1 MLSIEPGSWIISLV
15 KFSTQSNVTKVAT
28 EDGSSLVTLILII
41 VTLLA
46 LSAINSGL
54 EMALAS
60 INRIRIK
67 SKSENGD
74 KKAQRVLGFIEN
86 YERSSTT
93 IIVFN
98 NIVNIL
104 LASVASS
111 FFITISPKYGVIMS
125 TVIMTILIL
134 IFGEIVPKIYG
145 VTNSEKMLYG
155 LEPFLNFS
163 IKIFRPIV
171 FIFLQ
176 INHRIQ
182 RLFEKGEDDDDF
194 EYGEI
199 EEELLTIIQESEDE
213 GKLEAEDGELIR
225 NAVEFN
231 EIRVSEIYSP
241 KHKFT
246 SISVDEDIET
256 VLKTL
261 KRDKFSRIPVYDG
274 DSDNIVGILYERD
287 FYMFYTNN
295 KDVNIRSIMREALHV
310 PDTMKIQKLLITLQQ
325 KHSHMAIVVDE
336 RGTVVGLCTME
347 DIIEE
352 LVGEIW
358 DEHESVEYEY
368 TKLSENKFKVN
379 GDFSINDFNDLF
391 EKEDIAPETD
401 EDTIAGYILELAE
414 RIPDDGEVIQDN
426 DFSFT
431 IYTESGKK
439 IDTIIVELK

>member
-1 MLSIEPGSWIISLV
+1 MISFEPGSCLEL
-15 KFSTQSNVTKVAT
+15 FTTVAT
-28 EDGSSLVTLILII
+28 QTFEGSSLVTLIFII
-41 VTLLA
+41 IGLLA
-46 LSAINSGL
+46 LSAMNSGL

-60 INRIRIK
+60 VNRIRIK

-74 KKAQRVLGFIEN
+74 KKAQKILKLIEN

-104 LASVASS
+104 LASFASS
-111 FFITISPKYGVIMS
+111 FFITISPKYGVLLS

-145 VTNSEKMLYG
+145 VTNPEKMLYG
-155 LEPFLNFS
+155 LETFLNLS
-163 IKIFRPIV
+163 IKLFKPIV
-171 FIFLQ
+171 FVFLV

-182 RLFEKGEDDDDF
+182 RLFENDDNEGN
-194 EYGEI
+194 EYSEI
-199 EEELLTIIQESEDE
+199 EDELLTIIQESEDE

-231 EIRVSEIYSP
+231 ETRVSEIYTP

-246 SISVDEDIET
+246 SISVDDSIEDI
-256 VLKTL
+256 LKLL
-261 KRDKFSRIPVYDG
+261 KREKFSRVPVYDG

-287 FYMFYTNN
+287 FYMYYTSDQNV
-295 KDVNIRSIMREALHV
+295 DIRAIVREPIHV
-310 PDTMKIQKLLITLQQ
+310 PDTMKIQKLLVTLQQ
-325 KHSHMAIVVDE
+325 KHSHMSIVVDE
-336 RGTVVGLCTME
+336 RGTIVGLCTME

-368 TKLSENKFKVN
+368 TKLSDNKFKIN

-391 EKEDIAPETD
+391 ESEDIAPETD

-414 RIPDDGEVIQDN
+414 RIPEDGEVIEDS

-431 IYTESGKK
+431 VNTESGKK

>member
-1 MLSIEPGSWIISLV
+1 MISIEPGSW
-15 KFSTQSNVTKVAT
+15 FNTFTNVAT
-28 EDGSSLVTLILII
+28 QTNTDSSSLVTLIFII
-41 VTLLA
+41 IALLA
-46 LSAINSGL
+46 LSAMNSGL

-74 KKAQRVLGFIEN
+74 KKAQKVLNLIEN

-111 FFITISPKYGVIMS
+111 FFITVSPKYGVLMS
-125 TVIMTILIL
+125 TIIMTILIL

-145 VTNSEKMLYG
+145 VTNPEKMLYA
-155 LEPFLNFS
+155 LEPFLNAS
-163 IKIFRPIV
+163 IKILKPIV
-171 FIFLQ
+171 LVFLA
-176 INHRIQ
+176 INRRIQ
-182 RLFEKGEDDDDF
+182 RLFESEEEDEI
-194 EYGEI
+194 EYGEV
-199 EEELLTIIQESEDE
+199 EEEILTIIQESEDE
-213 GKLEAEDGELIR
+213 GKIEAEDGELIR

-231 EIRVSEIYSP
+231 ETRVSEIYSP
-241 KHKFT
+241 KHKFV
-246 SISVDEDIET
+246 SISVDDDIEEILT
-256 VLKTL
+256 VLK
-261 KRDKFSRIPVYDG
+261 REKFSRVPVYEG

-287 FYMFYTNN
+287 FYMYYTADKN
-295 KDVNIRSIMREALHV
+295 VNIREIMREPIHV
-310 PDTMKIQKLLITLQQ
+310 PDTMKIQKLLVSLQQ
-325 KHSHMAIVVDE
+325 KHSHMSIVVDE

-368 TKLSENKFKVN
+368 VKLSDNKFEVSGN
-379 GDFSINDFNDLF
+379 FSINEFNDLF

-414 RIPDDGEVIQDN
+414 RIPDNGEIIEDN
-426 DFSFT
+426 DFLFT
-431 IYTESGKK
+431 VQTESGKK

>member
-1 MLSIEPGSWIISLV
+1 MTSIEPGSWFVSQIL
-15 KFSTQSNVTKVAT
+15 TQTP
-28 EDGSSLVTLILII
+28 DGSSIATLTLIII
-41 VTLLA
+41 ALLA
-46 LSAINSGL
+46 LSAMNSGL

-60 INRIRIK
+60 VNRIRIK
-67 SKSENGD
+67 SKAENGD
-74 KKAQRVLGFIEN
+74 KKAEKILNLIEN

-104 LASVASS
+104 LASVSSS
-111 FFITISPKYGVIMS
+111 FFITVSPKYGVILS
-125 TVIMTILIL
+125 TVFMTILIL

-145 VTNSEKMLYG
+145 VTNPEKMLYS
-155 LEPFLNFS
+155 LESTLSFS
-163 IKIFRPIV
+163 IKLFKPIV
-171 FIFLQ
+171 TIFLA

-182 RLFEKGEDDDDF
+182 TLFESEDEDDM
-194 EYGEI
+194 EYNEI

-213 GKLEAEDGELIR
+213 GKLDVEDGELIR

-231 EIRVSEIYSP
+231 ETRVSEIYTP

-246 SISVDEDIET
+246 SISVDEDTEEI
-256 VLKTL
+256 LKLL
-261 KRDKFSRIPVYDG
+261 KREKFSRVPVYED
-274 DSDNIVGILYERD
+274 DSDNIIGILYERD
-287 FYMFYTNN
+287 FYMHYTSNSEI
-295 KDVNIRSIMREALHV
+295 DIRSIVREPIHV

-325 KHSHMAIVVDE
+325 KHSHLSIVVDE

-414 RIPDDGEVIQDN
+414 RIPEHQEVIEDS
-426 DFSFT
+426 DFLFT
-431 IYTESGKK
+431 VNAESGKK

>member
-1 MLSIEPGSWIISLV
+1 MISIEPGSMFMALTSVMTDTPSSSAVLTLV
-15 KFSTQSNVTKVAT
+15 V
-28 EDGSSLVTLILII
+28 II
-41 VTLLA
+41 VILLG
-46 LSAINSGL
+46 LSAMNSGL

-60 INRIRIK
+60 VNRIRIK
-67 SKSENGD
+67 SKAENGD
-74 KKAQRVLGFIEN
+74 KKAIKVLNLIEN
-86 YERSSTT
+86 YEEASTT

-111 FFITISPKYGVIMS
+111 FFITISPRYGVLLS

-145 VTNSEKMLYG
+145 VTNPEKLLYA
-155 LEPFLNFS
+155 LEPALNFS
-163 IKIFRPIV
+163 RVILKPIV
-171 FIFLQ
+171 TVFLQ
-176 INHRIQ
+176 INHQIQ
-182 RLFEKGEDDDDF
+182 KLFVSDEDI
-194 EYGEI
+194 EHGEI

-213 GKLEAEDGELIR
+213 GKLDADDSELIR

-231 EIRVSEIYSP
+231 EIRVSEIYTP
-241 KHKFT
+241 KNKFVA
-246 SISVDEDIET
+246 IDVEEDIKT
-256 VLKTL
+256 ILYTL
-261 KRDKFSRIPVYDG
+261 KREKFSRVPVYED
-274 DSDNIVGILYERD
+274 DTDNIIGILYERD
-287 FYMFYTNN
+287 FYMHYTQDSNVDIR
-295 KDVNIRSIMREALHV
+295 KILRDVIHV
-310 PDTMKIQKLLITLQQ
+310 PDTMKISKLLVNLQA
-325 KHSHMAIVVDE
+325 SHNHLSVVVDE

-358 DEHESVEYEY
+358 DEHENVEYEY
-368 TKLSENKFKVN
+368 VKLSDNKFQIN

-414 RIPDDGEVIQDN
+414 RIPEDGEVIEDS
-426 DFSFT
+426 DFLFT
-431 IYTESGKK
+431 VYTESGKK

>member
-1 MLSIEPGSWIISLV
+1 MLSIEPGSWFGLHV
-15 KFSTQSNVTKVAT
+15 MTSTQGI
-28 EDGSSLVTLILII
+28 DGSSLATLILII
-41 VTLLA
+41 IALLG
-46 LSAINSGL
+46 LSAMNSGL

-74 KKAQRVLGFIEN
+74 KRATKILDLIEN

-111 FFITISPKYGVIMS
+111 FFITISPTYGVLMS

-145 VTNSEKMLYG
+145 VTNPEKLLYG

-163 IKIFRPIV
+163 IKVLKPIV
-171 FIFLQ
+171 LIFLA

-182 RLFEKGEDDDDF
+182 RLFDNPDEEDDF
-194 EYGEI
+194 EHGEI

-231 EIRVSEIYSP
+231 ETRVSEIYTP

-246 SISVDEDIET
+246 SISVTDEVED
-256 VLKTL
+256 VLALL
-261 KRDKFSRIPVYDG
+261 KREKFSRVPVYDG

-287 FYMFYTNN
+287 FYMFYTAN
-295 KDVNIRSIMREALHV
+295 KNVDIRSIMREPIHV

-325 KHSHMAIVVDE
+325 RHSHMSIVVDE

-368 TKLSENKFKVN
+368 TKLSDNKFKVN

-414 RIPDDGEVIQDN
+414 RIPEDGEIIEDN
-426 DFSFT
+426 DFLFT
-431 IYTESGKK
+431 VNTESGKK

>member
-1 MLSIEPGSWIISLV
+1 
-15 KFSTQSNVTKVAT
+15 
-28 EDGSSLVTLILII
+28 
-41 VTLLA
+41 
-46 LSAINSGL
+46 
-54 EMALAS
+54 
-60 INRIRIK
+60 
-67 SKSENGD
+67 
-74 KKAQRVLGFIEN
+74 
-86 YERSSTT
+86 
-93 IIVFN
+93 
-98 NIVNIL
+98 
-104 LASVASS
+104 
-111 FFITISPKYGVIMS
+111 MS

-145 VTNSEKMLYG
+145 VTNPEKMLYA

-163 IKIFRPIV
+163 RKVLKPLV
-171 FIFLQ
+171 AIFLM

-182 RLFEKGEDDDDF
+182 RLFES
-194 EYGEI
+194 
-199 EEELLTIIQESEDE
+199 EEE

-231 EIRVSEIYSP
+231 ETRVSEIYTP

-246 SISVDEDIET
+246 SISVDDDVEDI
-256 VLKTL
+256 LKLL
-261 KRDKFSRIPVYDG
+261 KREKFSRVPVYEG

-287 FYMFYTNN
+287 FYMYYTAN
-295 KDVNIRSIMREALHV
+295 KQVNIRSIVREPIHV
-310 PDTMKIQKLLITLQQ
+310 PDTMKIQKLLVTLQQ
-325 KHSHMAIVVDE
+325 KHSHMSIVVDE

-368 TKLSENKFKVN
+368 TKLSENKFKIN

-414 RIPDDGEVIQDN
+414 RIPEDGEVIYDN

-431 IYTESGKK
+431 VYTESGKK

>member
-1 MLSIEPGSWIISLV
+1 MISIEPGSW
-15 KFSTQSNVTKVAT
+15 FTAFTNVAT
-28 EDGSSLVTLILII
+28 QTNTDSSSLVTLIFII
-41 VTLLA
+41 IALLA
-46 LSAINSGL
+46 LSAMNSGL

-74 KKAQRVLGFIEN
+74 KKAQKVLDLIEN

-111 FFITISPKYGVIMS
+111 FFITVSPKYGVLMS
-125 TVIMTILIL
+125 TIIMTILIL

-145 VTNSEKMLYG
+145 VTNPEKMLYT
-155 LEPFLNFS
+155 LEPFLNAS
-163 IKIFRPIV
+163 IKILKPIV
-171 FIFLQ
+171 LVFLA
-176 INHRIQ
+176 INRRIQ
-182 RLFEKGEDDDDF
+182 RLFESEENEEI
-194 EYGEI
+194 EYGEV
-199 EEELLTIIQESEDE
+199 EEEILTIIQESEDE
-213 GKLEAEDGELIR
+213 GKIEAEDGELIR

-231 EIRVSEIYSP
+231 ETRVSEIYSP
-241 KHKFT
+241 KHKFV
-246 SISVDEDIET
+246 SISVEDDIEEILT
-256 VLKTL
+256 IL
-261 KRDKFSRIPVYDG
+261 KREKFSRVPVYEG

-287 FYMFYTNN
+287 FYMYYTADKN
-295 KDVNIRSIMREALHV
+295 VNIREIMREPIHV
-310 PDTMKIQKLLITLQQ
+310 PDTMKIQKLLVTLQQ
-325 KHSHMAIVVDE
+325 KHSHMSIVVDE

-368 TKLSENKFKVN
+368 VKLSDKKFEVSGN
-379 GDFSINDFNDLF
+379 FSINEFNDLF

-414 RIPDDGEVIQDN
+414 RIPDNGEVIEDN
-426 DFSFT
+426 DFLFT
-431 IYTESGKK
+431 VQTEGGKK

>member
-1 MLSIEPGSWIISLV
+1 MLSIEPGSWFGL
-15 KFSTQSNVTKVAT
+15 FTNVAT
-28 EDGSSLVTLILII
+28 QTSTEGSSLVTLILII
-41 VTLLA
+41 IALLA
-46 LSAINSGL
+46 LSAMNSGL

-60 INRIRIK
+60 VNRIRIK

-74 KKAQRVLGFIEN
+74 KSAQKILDLIEN

-111 FFITISPKYGVIMS
+111 FFITVSPKYGVLMS
-125 TVIMTILIL
+125 TIIMTILIL

-145 VTNSEKMLYG
+145 VTNPEKMLYA

-163 IKIFRPIV
+163 IKVLKPIV
-171 FIFLQ
+171 VIFLA

-182 RLFEKGEDDDDF
+182 RLFENDSEDDEF
-194 EYGEI
+194 EHGEI

-231 EIRVSEIYSP
+231 ETRVSEIYTP
-241 KHKFT
+241 KHKF
-246 SISVDEDIET
+246 ISVSVDDDIEDI
-256 VLKTL
+256 LKLL
-261 KRDKFSRIPVYDG
+261 KREKFSRVPVYEG

-287 FYMFYTNN
+287 FYMFYTNDKN
-295 KDVNIRSIMREALHV
+295 VDIKAIMRDPLHV
-310 PDTMKIQKLLITLQQ
+310 PDTMKIQKLLVTLQQ
-325 KHSHMAIVVDE
+325 KHSHMSIVVDE
-336 RGTVVGLCTME
+336 RGTIVGLCTME

-368 TKLSENKFKVN
+368 TKLSDNKFKVN

-414 RIPDDGEVIQDN
+414 RIPEDGEVIEDS
-426 DFSFT
+426 DFLFT
-431 IYTESGKK
+431 VYTESGKK

>member
-1 MLSIEPGSWIISLV
+1 MISIEPGSW
-15 KFSTQSNVTKVAT
+15 FTAFTNVAT
-28 EDGSSLVTLILII
+28 QTNTDSSSLVTLIFII
-41 VTLLA
+41 IALLA
-46 LSAINSGL
+46 LSAMNSGL

-74 KKAQRVLGFIEN
+74 KKAQKVLNLIEN

-111 FFITISPKYGVIMS
+111 FFITVSPKYGVLMS
-125 TVIMTILIL
+125 TIIMTILIL

-145 VTNSEKMLYG
+145 VTNPEKMLYA
-155 LEPFLNFS
+155 LEPFLNAS
-163 IKIFRPIV
+163 IKILKPIV
-171 FIFLQ
+171 LVFLA
-176 INHRIQ
+176 INRRIQ
-182 RLFEKGEDDDDF
+182 RLFESEEEDEI
-194 EYGEI
+194 EYGEV
-199 EEELLTIIQESEDE
+199 EEEILTIIQESEDE
-213 GKLEAEDGELIR
+213 GKIEAEDGELIR

-231 EIRVSEIYSP
+231 ETRVSEIYSP
-241 KHKFT
+241 KHKFV
-246 SISVDEDIET
+246 SISVDDDIEEILT
-256 VLKTL
+256 VLK
-261 KRDKFSRIPVYDG
+261 REKFSRVPVYEG

-287 FYMFYTNN
+287 FYMYYTADKN
-295 KDVNIRSIMREALHV
+295 VNIREIMREPIHV
-310 PDTMKIQKLLITLQQ
+310 PDTMKIQKLLVSLQQ
-325 KHSHMAIVVDE
+325 KHSHMSIVVDE

-368 TKLSENKFKVN
+368 VKLSDKKFEVSGN
-379 GDFSINDFNDLF
+379 FSINEFNDLF

-414 RIPDDGEVIQDN
+414 RIPDNGEIIEDN
-426 DFSFT
+426 DFLFT
-431 IYTESGKK
+431 VQTESGKK

>member
-1 MLSIEPGSWIISLV
+1 MTSIEPGSLFGGMMHIAT
-15 KFSTQSNVTKVAT
+15 STTGT
-28 EDGSSLVTLILII
+28 DGSSLVTLILII
-41 VTLLA
+41 IGLLA
-46 LSAINSGL
+46 LSAMNSGL

-74 KKAQRVLGFIEN
+74 KKAQKVLKLIEN
-86 YERSSTT
+86 YEESSTT

-125 TVIMTILIL
+125 TIIMTILIL

-145 VTNSEKMLYG
+145 VTNPEKMLYA

-163 IKIFRPIV
+163 RKILKPLV
-171 FIFLQ
+171 AIFLM

-182 RLFEKGEDDDDF
+182 KLFESEEEEEIEHGEV
-194 EYGEI
+194 
-199 EEELLTIIQESEDE
+199 EEELLTIIQESEEE

-231 EIRVSEIYSP
+231 ETRVSEIYTP

-246 SISVDEDIET
+246 SISVEDDVEDI
-256 VLKTL
+256 LALL
-261 KRDKFSRIPVYDG
+261 KREKFSRVPVYEG

-287 FYMFYTNN
+287 FYMYYTAN
-295 KDVNIRSIMREALHV
+295 KQVNIKSIVREPIHV
-310 PDTMKIQKLLITLQQ
+310 PDTMKIQKLLVTLQQ
-325 KHSHMAIVVDE
+325 KHSHMSIVVDE

-368 TKLSENKFKVN
+368 TKLSENKFKIN

-391 EKEDIAPETD
+391 EQEDIAPETD

-414 RIPDDGEVIQDN
+414 RIPEDGEVIYDN

-431 IYTESGKK
+431 VYTESGKK

>member
-1 MLSIEPGSWIISLV
+1 MISIEPGSWQQLHFYVGADTI
-15 KFSTQSNVTKVAT
+15 
-28 EDGSSLVTLILII
+28 DGSSLATLVFII
-41 VTLLA
+41 VALLA
-46 LSAINSGL
+46 LSAMNSGL

-60 INRIRIK
+60 INRIRVK

-74 KKAQRVLGFIEN
+74 QKANRILALIEN

-111 FFITISPKYGVIMS
+111 FFITISPTYGVLMS

-145 VTNSEKMLYG
+145 VTNPEKMLYS
-155 LEPFLNFS
+155 LEPVLNLS
-163 IKIFRPIV
+163 IKILKPVVMV
-171 FIFLQ
+171 FLV
-176 INHRIQ
+176 INHKIQ
-182 RLFEKGEDDDDF
+182 RIFENDNDEEEFEQGEV
-194 EYGEI
+194 
-199 EEELLTIIQESEDE
+199 EEELLTIIQESEEE

-231 EIRVSEIYSP
+231 ETRVSEVYTP
-241 KHKFT
+241 KHRFI
-246 SISVDEDIET
+246 SISVEDQVEDI
-256 VLKTL
+256 LSL
-261 KRDKFSRIPVYDG
+261 FKREKFSRVPVFED

-287 FYMFYTNN
+287 FYMHYTANSHV
-295 KDVNIRSIMREALHV
+295 DIRVIMREPLYV
-310 PDTMKIQKLLITLQQ
+310 PDTMKIQKLLVTLQQ
-325 KHSHMAIVVDE
+325 KHSHMSIVVDE

-414 RIPDDGEVIQDN
+414 KIPDNGEIIEDC
-426 DFSFT
+426 DFLFT
-431 IYTESGKK
+431 VNTASGKK

>member
-1 MLSIEPGSWIISLV
+1 MTSIEPGSLYGALTHIAT
-15 KFSTQSNVTKVAT
+15 STTGT
-28 EDGSSLVTLILII
+28 DGSSLLTLILII
-41 VTLLA
+41 IGLLA
-46 LSAINSGL
+46 LSAMNSGL

-60 INRIRIK
+60 VNRIRIK

-74 KKAQRVLGFIEN
+74 KKAQKVLKLIES
-86 YERSSTT
+86 YEESSTT

-125 TVIMTILIL
+125 TIIMTILIL

-145 VTNSEKMLYG
+145 VTNPEKMLYA

-163 IKIFRPIV
+163 RKILKPLVAV
-171 FIFLQ
+171 FLM

-182 RLFEKGEDDDDF
+182 RLFESEEEEEIEHGEV
-194 EYGEI
+194 
-199 EEELLTIIQESEDE
+199 EEELLTIIQESEEE

-231 EIRVSEIYSP
+231 ETRVSEIYTP

-246 SISVDEDIET
+246 SISVDDDIEDI
-256 VLKTL
+256 LALL
-261 KRDKFSRIPVYDG
+261 KREKFSRVPVYEG

-287 FYMFYTNN
+287 FYMYYTAN
-295 KDVNIRSIMREALHV
+295 KQVNIRSIVREPIHV
-310 PDTMKIQKLLITLQQ
+310 PDTMKIQKLLVTLQQ
-325 KHSHMAIVVDE
+325 KHSHMSIVVDE

-368 TKLSENKFKVN
+368 TKLSENKFKIN

-414 RIPDDGEVIQDN
+414 RIPEDGEVIYDN

-431 IYTESGKK
+431 VYTESGKK

>member
-1 MLSIEPGSWIISLV
+1 MISVEPGSWVTSLQQVFTNVQETNFFTLLIVIIL
-15 KFSTQSNVTKVAT
+15 
-28 EDGSSLVTLILII
+28 
-41 VTLLA
+41 LLA
-46 LSAINSGL
+46 LSAMNSGL

-60 INRIRIK
+60 VNRIRIK
-67 SKSENGD
+67 SKAENGD
-74 KKAQRVLGFIEN
+74 KKAIKIMNLIEN
-86 YERSSTT
+86 YESSSTT

-111 FFITISPKYGVIMS
+111 FFLSIAPKYGVLLS
-125 TVIMTILIL
+125 TIIMTILIL

-155 LEPFLNFS
+155 LEPFLNLS
-163 IKIFRPIV
+163 IKLLKPIV
-171 FIFLQ
+171 VVFLM
-176 INHRIQ
+176 INHKIQ
-182 RLFEKGEDDDDF
+182 KLFENEDQDET
-194 EYGEI
+194 EYGEV
-199 EEELLTIIQESEDE
+199 EEELLTIIQESEEE

-231 EIRVSEIYSP
+231 ETRVSEIYTP

-246 SISVDEDIET
+246 SVSINDEVED
-256 VLKTL
+256 VLNIFKL
-261 KRDKFSRIPVYDG
+261 EKFSRVPVYED

-287 FYMFYTNN
+287 FYMDYTENAN
-295 KDVNIRSIMREALHV
+295 VSIRHIMREPIHI
-310 PDTMKIQKLLITLQQ
+310 PDTMKIQKLLVTLQQ
-325 KHSHMAIVVDE
+325 KHSHMSIVVDE

-358 DEHESVEYEY
+358 DEHENVEYEY
-368 TKLSENKFKVN
+368 IKLSDNKFKVN

-391 EKEDIAPETD
+391 EKDDIAPETD
-401 EDTIAGYILELAE
+401 EDTIAGYILEIAE
-414 RIPDDGEVIQDN
+414 RIPDDGEIIEDS
-426 DFSFT
+426 DFIFT
-431 IYTESGKK
+431 IFTENRKK

>member
-1 MLSIEPGSWIISLV
+1 MLSIEPGSRLALHV
-15 KFSTQSNVTKVAT
+15 LTSTQGV
-28 EDGSSLVTLILII
+28 DGSSLATLILII
-41 VTLLA
+41 IGLLG
-46 LSAINSGL
+46 LSAMNSGL

-74 KKAQRVLGFIEN
+74 KKAQKVLDLIEN

-111 FFITISPKYGVIMS
+111 FFITISPTYGVLMS
-125 TVIMTILIL
+125 TVIMTVLIL

-145 VTNSEKMLYG
+145 VTNPEKLLYS

-163 IKIFRPIV
+163 IKVLKPIV
-171 FIFLQ
+171 LIFLA

-182 RLFEKGEDDDDF
+182 RLFENNDDDDEF
-194 EYGEI
+194 EHGEI

-231 EIRVSEIYSP
+231 ETRVSEIYSP
-241 KHKFT
+241 KHKFV
-246 SISVDEDIET
+246 SISVDDQIEDI
-256 VLKTL
+256 LSLL
-261 KRDKFSRIPVYDG
+261 KREKFSRVPVYSG

-287 FYMFYTNN
+287 FYMFYTAN
-295 KDVNIRSIMREALHV
+295 KDVDIRAIMREPIHV
-310 PDTMKIQKLLITLQQ
+310 PDTMKIQKLLVTLQQ
-325 KHSHMAIVVDE
+325 KHSHMSIVVDE

-368 TKLSENKFKVN
+368 TKLSDNKFKVN

-414 RIPDDGEVIQDN
+414 RIPEDGEVIEDN

-431 IYTESGKK
+431 VNTESGKK